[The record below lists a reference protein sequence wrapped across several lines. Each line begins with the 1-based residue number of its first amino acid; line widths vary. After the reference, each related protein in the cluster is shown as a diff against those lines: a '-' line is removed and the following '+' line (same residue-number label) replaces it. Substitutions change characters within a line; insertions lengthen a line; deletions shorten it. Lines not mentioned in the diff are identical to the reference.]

1 MPRRPPVV
9 RAASA
14 RHDRHA
20 IRVPGRIGEEPGEA
34 AVTVRGRRRS
44 RGSLAGLV
52 AALVAVG
59 CAAGGVGQGGPQQP
73 PNEPRPQP
81 TRTAALPDASTT
93 RADGT
98 TSVAEFKED
107 IQGAVR
113 IAERYWA
120 AQFRASG
127 RPFTPIRRIIP
138 YQREGEVACAGQPV
152 PRNNAVY
159 CSAADYI
166 AYDVNW
172 SVAAFR
178 QVGDAFVFYLLGH
191 EYAHGIQVRMGTRY
205 SFTIQQELQADCMA
219 GAYLGDSVRN
229 GQLELQ
235 EGDLDEFRDGLLA
248 VGDDPDQPW
257 FAEGSHGTAE
267 QRTDSFFRGYE
278 NSLRACDLG

>member
-1 MPRRPPVV
+1 MTARSGRRP
-9 RAASA
+9 
-14 RHDRHA
+14 
-20 IRVPGRIGEEPGEA
+20 
-34 AVTVRGRRRS
+34 
-44 RGSLAGLV
+44 RGSLAATL

-59 CAAGGVGQGGPQQP
+59 CAVGGVGDGGPQEP
-73 PNEPRPQP
+73 AAPRPQQSGQ
-81 TRTAALPDASTT
+81 AAPPDPGTT

-98 TSVAEFKED
+98 TSVAEFKGDIED
-107 IQGAVR
+107 AVD

-120 AQFRASG
+120 AQFQTSG
-127 RPFTPIRRIIP
+127 QRFSPVRRVVP
-138 YQREGEVACAGQPV
+138 YQREGELSCGGQPL

-159 CSAADYI
+159 CSQGDFI

-191 EYAHGIQVRMGTRY
+191 EYAHGVQVRLGIRY

-219 GAYLGDSVRN
+219 GAYLGDSVRD
-229 GQLELQ
+229 GTLTLDK
-235 EGDLDEFRDGLLA
+235 GDLDEFRDGLLA

-267 QRTDSFFRGYE
+267 QRTDSFFRGYR
-278 NSLRACDLG
+278 NSLKACDLS